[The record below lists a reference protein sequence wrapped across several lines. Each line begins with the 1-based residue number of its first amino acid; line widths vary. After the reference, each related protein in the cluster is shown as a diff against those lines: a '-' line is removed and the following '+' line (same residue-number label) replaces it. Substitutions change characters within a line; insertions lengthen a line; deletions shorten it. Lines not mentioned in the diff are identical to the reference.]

1 MAILVRLQFSIAL
14 TLVIES
20 DATAFLHNLVN
31 YSQYTLADFYLNSNK
46 VAEKA
51 AQNEHTQFFFKK
63 MTMQK

>member
-31 YSQYTLADFYLNSNK
+31 YSQYASTLADVYLNSNK

-51 AQNEHTQFFFKK
+51 AQNEHTQFFF
-63 MTMQK
+63 